1 MTEERRKY
9 TVGSDNDNSSTTRT
23 HAVDLQAQNLAQ
35 VWRDFKF
42 PLPYSRVFDVGGTRV
57 TVTVEEAGKV
67 KE

>member
-1 MTEERRKY
+1 MTQKQAKY

-42 PLPYSRVFDVGGTRV
+42 PLPYERTFDVGGTRV

>member
-35 VWRDFKF
+35 VQ
-42 PLPYSRVFDVGGTRV
+42 
-57 TVTVEEAGKV
+57 AGFQV
-67 KE
+67 SAEV